1 MTELENEVQSLRE
14 ENDDLRQEIE
24 NLQYLQDSQKDLQDI
39 VISLCHM
46 SEQMWESVYP
56 NKAGGTYDARL
67 DFKQKFGY
75 SDAPDY

>member
-24 NLQYLQDSQKDLQDI
+24 NLQYLQDSQKDLQDV

-46 SEQMWESVYP
+46 SEKMWESVFHEG
-56 NKAGGTYDARL
+56 AGGTYDARL

-75 SDAPDY
+75 SDAPNY

>member
-24 NLQYLQDSQKDLQDI
+24 NLQHLQDSQKDLQDV

-46 SEQMWESVYP
+46 SEKMWESVFHEG
-56 NKAGGTYDARL
+56 AGGTYDARL

-75 SDAPDY
+75 SDAPNY

>member
-24 NLQYLQDSQKDLQDI
+24 NLQYLQDSQKDLQDV

-46 SEQMWESVYP
+46 SEKMWDSVYP
-56 NKAGGTYDARL
+56 NMPAGSYDARL

-75 SDAPDY
+75 SDAPNY

>member
-24 NLQYLQDSQKDLQDI
+24 NLQYLQDSQKDLQDD
-39 VISLCHM
+39 VIRLCHM

-75 SDAPDY
+75 SNATDY